1 MEAILILLGTKSRR
15 LVENGSDQCRKKHE
29 LFQVPS
35 LSDHSRQPLAS
46 FRLISIIGVNHHD
59 KRCLVFRQKSIG
71 SFQLFVLRFC
81 FLRLPKCNNPNHCNP
96 QLQLEAHPHILF
108 GLSLNMQNS
117 SFNLRLLFPG
127 FVTLHENFALLLPQS
142 HNNPCVRLILLSS

>member
-1 MEAILILLGTKSRR
+1 MEAILILLGTESRR

-46 FRLISIIGVNHHD
+46 FRRISIIGVNHHD

-71 SFQLFVLRFC
+71 SFQLFVLLFC

-96 QLQLEAHPHILF
+96 QLQSEAHPHIL
-108 GLSLNMQNS
+108 LVCRSTC
-117 SFNLRLLFPG
+117 RIP
-127 FVTLHENFALLLPQS
+127 
-142 HNNPCVRLILLSS
+142 RLIYVFCFLVLPLCMRILHSYSHKGTIILAFG